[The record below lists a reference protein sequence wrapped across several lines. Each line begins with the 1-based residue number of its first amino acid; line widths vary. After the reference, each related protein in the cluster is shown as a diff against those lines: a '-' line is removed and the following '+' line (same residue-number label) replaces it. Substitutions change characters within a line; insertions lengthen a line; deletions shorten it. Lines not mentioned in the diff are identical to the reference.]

1 MADFLKSAANYFS
14 ANSNYNGA
22 AENPLIGAVVHV
34 NSVQLRIKRQIGE
47 GLFFSSNTSHIS
59 LIKIFSL

>member
-14 ANSNYNGA
+14 ANSNNGT
-22 AENPLIGAVVHV
+22 AENPLIGSVVHV

-47 GLFFSSNTSHIS
+47 GGLNK
-59 LIKIFSL
+59 KIVKT

>member
-14 ANSNYNGA
+14 ANSNNGA
-22 AENPLIGAVVHV
+22 AENPLIGALVNV

-47 GLFFSSNTSHIS
+47 GATNCLV
-59 LIKIFSL
+59 KIFHV

>member
-14 ANSNYNGA
+14 ANSNNSV
-22 AENPLIGAVVHV
+22 AENPLIGTSVHV

-47 GLFFSSNTSHIS
+47 GTVLCSYICKLLKYF
-59 LIKIFSL
+59 

>member
-47 GLFFSSNTSHIS
+47 GLFFS
-59 LIKIFSL
+59 